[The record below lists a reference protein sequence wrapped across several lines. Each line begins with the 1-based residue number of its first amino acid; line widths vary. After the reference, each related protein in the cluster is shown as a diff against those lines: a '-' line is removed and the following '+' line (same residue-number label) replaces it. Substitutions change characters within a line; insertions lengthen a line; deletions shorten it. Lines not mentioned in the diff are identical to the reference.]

1 MYIFLLFVTLIVDT
15 RLVQYSR
22 RGAYNISAY
31 ACRRYWAGA
40 GKFVGVHLMSQ
51 SRYLGPAAS
60 LNIAYQNNESYI
72 APSTLPR
79 TDGETNL
86 DTSTAKKMI
95 FRNELKCIH
104 Y

>member
-1 MYIFLLFVTLIVDT
+1 MTYQHMHAAGTGPGPANLLASILC
-15 RLVQYSR
+15 L
-22 RGAYNISAY
+22 
-31 ACRRYWAGA
+31 
-40 GKFVGVHLMSQ
+40 

-86 DTSTAKKMI
+86 DTSTATKMI